1 MNKQYVIERLKEPS
15 TWRGFV
21 YILAAFGIPIA
32 PELAKE
38 ITAAGMGIAG
48 IIAILTSDKR

>member
-1 MNKQYVIERLKEPS
+1 MDKQYIIDRLKEPS